1 MISYTGFIT
10 ECLFLLSV
18 QYYQP
23 NEIFFYFTILVT
35 SQWTQLTLEG
45 PPPACRLDF
54 GMCVIQLKRSL
65 VTVDTSSDVVTAT
78 KQAKD
83 VLEREMAKPGSA
95 TSRSSC
101 PELGA
106 TGMFHYIFR
115 V

>member
-1 MISYTGFIT
+1 MGVNVLKTSAVFI
-10 ECLFLLSV
+10 
-18 QYYQP
+18 
-23 NEIFFYFTILVT
+23 VT
-35 SQWTQLTLEG
+35 SQWTKLELQG

-54 GMCVIQLKRSL
+54 GMCVIQLRRNL
-65 VTVDTSSDVVTAT
+65 VTMDTASDVVSAT

-106 TGMFHYIFR
+106 NGESSCPLH
-115 V
+115 